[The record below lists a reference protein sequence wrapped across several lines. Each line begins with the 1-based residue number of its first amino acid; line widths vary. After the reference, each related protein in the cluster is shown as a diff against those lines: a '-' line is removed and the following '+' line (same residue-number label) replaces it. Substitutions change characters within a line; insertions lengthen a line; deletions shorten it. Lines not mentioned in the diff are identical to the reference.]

1 MVQKFRDESLT
12 WDRIQ
17 EVQCEEMSGDIS
29 DIVRDR
35 REQIVEALADMLP
48 EYNNKLLAGI
58 DFTIEAEDGFIYTID
73 PNDRNADGSYKLIVC
88 GMYGTF
94 NSDEYIEPL
103 TMLCLADKIAH
114 GAFTIPEE
122 DRRKADKVL
131 QNLVM
136 PNLCETPPDD
146 AFTNQFFI
154 NAIQAHRLVAQEDEG
169 GHGEDRHTDRHI
181 RICRELTQEDLDSIK
196 RTIEE
201 AMQGVRVADKVA
213 TTIDETSELYGIGK
227 NRLRK
232 LRAAEPDNEM
242 FIYVNSKV
250 LIKRKQFDAWLEEH
264 PVFPY

>member
-1 MVQKFRDESLT
+1 MVQRFRDESLT

-29 DIVRDR
+29 DNMRER

-48 EYNNKLLAGI
+48 EYNNSVLAGI

-103 TMLCLADKIAH
+103 TMVCLADKIDH
-114 GAFTIPEE
+114 SAFTIPEK

-146 AFTNQFFI
+146 AFTNQYFM
-154 NAIQAHRLVAQEDEG
+154 NAIEAPRLIKDEG
-169 GHGEDRHTDRHI
+169 GHGGDRYTDSGI
-181 RICRELTQEDLDSIK
+181 RICHELTQEDLDSIR

-201 AMQGVRVADKVA
+201 AMQGVRVADKVM

-232 LRAAEPDNEM
+232 MRAAEPDNPM

>member
-1 MVQKFRDESLT
+1 MVQRFRDESLT

-17 EVQCEEMSGDIS
+17 EVQAEEMSGDIS
-29 DIVRDR
+29 DILRDR

-73 PNDRNADGSYKLIVC
+73 PHDRNADGSYKLIVC

-103 TMLCLADKIAH
+103 TMVCLADKIDH
-114 GAFTIPEE
+114 SAFTIPEK

-146 AFTNQFFI
+146 AFTNQYFI
-154 NAIQAHRLVAQEDEG
+154 NAIEAPRLVAHG
-169 GHGEDRHTDRHI
+169 GDRHI
-181 RICRELTQEDLDSIK
+181 RICRELTQEDLDSIR

-232 LRAAEPDNEM
+232 MRAAEPDNPM

>member
-1 MVQKFRDESLT
+1 MVQKFRDLT
-12 WDRIQ
+12 WNRIQ

-35 REQIVEALADMLP
+35 REQIVEALTDMLP
-48 EYNNKLLAGI
+48 EYNNSVLVGI

-73 PNDRNADGSYKLIVC
+73 PNDKNADGSYKLIVC

-114 GAFTIPEE
+114 GAFAITEK

-146 AFTNQFFI
+146 AFTNQYFM
-154 NAIQAHRLVAQEDEG
+154 NAIEAPRLVAQEDEG
-169 GHGEDRHTDRHI
+169 GHGGDRHI
-181 RICRELTQEDLDSIK
+181 RICHELTAEDLDSIK